1 MNASNTLALVS
12 MRPAPRRARFMRSAP
27 RIGSVEAT
35 LKRLADGLLAPEALP
50 TMNRHIA
57 DDGAGWRGPRGVF
70 RSIPSKE
77 STNEH
82 ERHTA
87 RRVAVHH
94 DERRRIALLQGLGS
108 ARRAAD
114 RLQPWMAA
122 ERGQLGFATD
132 VLRGPRL
139 SRRCAR
145 PPWSR
150 PLQPAVGR
158 PRHGPLRG

>member
-70 RSIPSKE
+70 RSIPSEE

-87 RRVAVHH
+87 SRVAVHH
-94 DERRRIALLQGLGS
+94 A
-108 ARRAAD
+108 
-114 RLQPWMAA
+114 
-122 ERGQLGFATD
+122 
-132 VLRGPRL
+132 
-139 SRRCAR
+139 
-145 PPWSR
+145 
-150 PLQPAVGR
+150 GR
-158 PRHGPLRG
+158 PRIAPLQGSRAAGGRAESLRP

>member
-1 MNASNTLALVS
+1 DPGNARQPTTRQLGVDASTRCCRSLTNERERTLALVS

-94 DERRRIALLQGLGS
+94 DER
-108 ARRAAD
+108 
-114 RLQPWMAA
+114 
-122 ERGQLGFATD
+122 
-132 VLRGPRL
+132 
-139 SRRCAR
+139 
-145 PPWSR
+145 
-150 PLQPAVGR
+150 
-158 PRHGPLRG
+158 